1 MTHAT
6 LLAAAGEITSTS
18 TGEAVT
24 FWILAPVAVLA
35 ALGMVLVRSAVHSAL
50 LLVANLFCVAVFY
63 LVQQA
68 PFLGFVQIIVYAGA
82 IMVLFLFVLMLVG
95 VDSSDSLVETIRGQR
110 LGAAVFGLGFAG
122 LLVFPIGSAID
133 GAQATGLD
141 KANAGG
147 NVQAIGRLL
156 FTQYV
161 FVFEAISAL
170 LVVAAI
176 GTMVLGH
183 REREGGRISQRE
195 WMRRR
200 FTESGRQVTPLP
212 GPGVFAG
219 HDSADTLGLLPGGG
233 RASGIG
239 GVPATGPAGPTTEGP
254 TTEGPTSEGP
264 TSAGPTSAGPTSA
277 GPTTEGPPTDGPSA
291 GGPGL
296 GGPGS
301 AGSDPAAG
309 PGASDAPGVA
319 TSPGPDEPRGAGR
332 PDHPGGDAGPGSPPP
347 RSGDGDGTDP
357 VDANSS
363 ALAGAG
369 KGEDR

>member
-1 MTHAT
+1 MSSLVT
-6 LLAAAGEITSTS
+6 AAGELTSTS

-35 ALGMVLVRSAVHSAL
+35 ALGMIMVRSAVHSAL

-63 LVQQA
+63 LLQQA

-110 LGAAVFGLGFAG
+110 LGAVIFGLGFAG

-133 GAQATGLD
+133 GVRGDGLET
-141 KANAGG
+141 ANTGG

-156 FTQYV
+156 FSQYV
-161 FVFEAISAL
+161 FVFEAVSAL

-183 REREGGRISQRE
+183 RERDGGPVGQRE

-200 FTESGRQVTPLP
+200 FASGGQVTPLP
-212 GPGVFAG
+212 GPGVFAR

-239 GVPATGPAGPTTEGP
+239 GI
-254 TTEGPTSEGP
+254 
-264 TSAGPTSAGPTSA
+264 
-277 GPTTEGPPTDGPSA
+277 
-291 GGPGL
+291 PGIES
-296 GGPGS
+296 PE
-301 AGSDPAAG
+301 PAAN
-309 PGASDAPGVA
+309 D
-319 TSPGPDEPRGAGR
+319 
-332 PDHPGGDAGPGSPPP
+332 GG
-347 RSGDGDGTDP
+347 
-357 VDANSS
+357 S
-363 ALAGAG
+363 ALAGAAG
-369 KGEDR
+369 KGVAGKGVAGKGDEQ

>member
-1 MTHAT
+1 MNHEI
-6 LLAAAGEITSTS
+6 LAAAGDITSTS
-18 TGEAVT
+18 TGEAAT
-24 FWILAPVAVLA
+24 FWILSPVAVLA
-35 ALGMVLVRSAVHSAL
+35 ALGMVMVRSAVHSAL

-63 LVQQA
+63 LIQEA

-110 LGAAVFGLGFAG
+110 LGAIVFGLGFAG
-122 LLVFPIGSAID
+122 LLAFPIGSAID
-133 GAQATGLD
+133 GGSAKGLSE
-141 KANAGG
+141 ANTGG

-156 FTQYV
+156 FTDYV

-200 FTESGRQVTPLP
+200 FTEGRQVTPLP
-212 GPGVFAG
+212 GPGVFAR

-239 GVPATGPAGPTTEGP
+239 GVPGT
-254 TTEGPTSEGP
+254 
-264 TSAGPTSAGPTSA
+264 
-277 GPTTEGPPTDGPSA
+277 
-291 GGPGL
+291 
-296 GGPGS
+296 
-301 AGSDPAAG
+301 
-309 PGASDAPGVA
+309 
-319 TSPGPDEPRGAGR
+319 PDEP
-332 PDHPGGDAGPGSPPP
+332 GGGISRDADGSA
-347 RSGDGDGTDP
+347 P
-357 VDANSS
+357 V
-363 ALAGAG
+363 GAG
-369 KGEDR
+369 KGDGR

>member
-1 MTHAT
+1 MSSLVT
-6 LLAAAGEITSTS
+6 AAGELTSTS

-35 ALGMVLVRSAVHSAL
+35 ALGMIMVRSAVHSAL

-63 LVQQA
+63 LLQQA

-110 LGAAVFGLGFAG
+110 LGAVIFGLGFAG

-133 GAQATGLD
+133 GVRGDGLET
-141 KANAGG
+141 ANTGG

-156 FTQYV
+156 FSQYV
-161 FVFEAISAL
+161 FVFEAVSAL

-183 REREGGRISQRE
+183 RERDGGPVGQRE

-200 FTESGRQVTPLP
+200 FASGGQVTPLP
-212 GPGVFAG
+212 GPGVFAR

-239 GVPATGPAGPTTEGP
+239 GI
-254 TTEGPTSEGP
+254 
-264 TSAGPTSAGPTSA
+264 
-277 GPTTEGPPTDGPSA
+277 
-291 GGPGL
+291 PGIES
-296 GGPGS
+296 PE
-301 AGSDPAAG
+301 PAAN
-309 PGASDAPGVA
+309 D
-319 TSPGPDEPRGAGR
+319 
-332 PDHPGGDAGPGSPPP
+332 GG
-347 RSGDGDGTDP
+347 
-357 VDANSS
+357 S
-363 ALAGAG
+363 ALAGAAG
-369 KGEDR
+369 KGDEQ

>member
-1 MTHAT
+1 MTHET
-6 LLAAAGEITSTS
+6 LLTAAGAITSTS

-24 FWILAPVAVLA
+24 FWILAPVALLTA
-35 ALGMVLVRSAVHSAL
+35 IGMVLVRSAVHSAL

-63 LVQQA
+63 MIQQA

-110 LGAAVFGLGFAG
+110 LGAAIFGLGFAG

-133 GAQATGLD
+133 DGSAKGLD
-141 KANAGG
+141 AANTGG

-183 REREGGRISQRE
+183 REREGGRITQRD
-195 WMRRR
+195 WMQRR
-200 FTESGRQVTPLP
+200 FAEGAQVTPLP
-212 GPGVFAG
+212 GPGVYAQ
-219 HDSADTLGLLPGGG
+219 HDSANTLGLLPGGG
-233 RASGIG
+233 LASGIG
-239 GVPATGPAGPTTEGP
+239 GIPAVDPPGPPPVDGQASGSSPEGGPA
-254 TTEGPTSEGP
+254 
-264 TSAGPTSAGPTSA
+264 
-277 GPTTEGPPTDGPSA
+277 A
-291 GGPGL
+291 GGPG
-296 GGPGS
+296 
-301 AGSDPAAG
+301 
-309 PGASDAPGVA
+309 
-319 TSPGPDEPRGAGR
+319 R
-332 PDHPGGDAGPGSPPP
+332 PGGDTGPGPSG
-347 RSGDGDGTDP
+347 SGGGGDGGGGGDRPDPDP
-357 VDANSS
+357 VDANDS

>member
-1 MTHAT
+1 MTHET
-6 LLAAAGEITSTS
+6 LLTAAGAITSTS

-24 FWILAPVAVLA
+24 FWILAPVAVLT

-63 LVQQA
+63 MIQQA

-110 LGAAVFGLGFAG
+110 LGAAIFGLGFAG
-122 LLVFPIGSAID
+122 LLVFPIGSAIND
-133 GAQATGLD
+133 GSAKGLD
-141 KANAGG
+141 TANTGG

-156 FTQYV
+156 FSQYV

-183 REREGGRISQRE
+183 REREGGRITQRD
-195 WMRRR
+195 WMQRR
-200 FTESGRQVTPLP
+200 FAEGAQVTPLP
-212 GPGVFAG
+212 GPGVFAQ
-219 HDSADTLGLLPGGG
+219 HDSANTLGLLPGGG
-233 RASGIG
+233 HASGIG
-239 GVPATGPAGPTTEGP
+239 GTPAAGPPGGPAGSGP
-254 TTEGPTSEGP
+254 AGGGPVDGGP
-264 TSAGPTSAGPTSA
+264 DRPGETGPGA
-277 GPTTEGPPTDGPSA
+277 PPAASGGDGDDTDG
-291 GGPGL
+291 
-296 GGPGS
+296 GS
-301 AGSDPAAG
+301 RPGSDPA
-309 PGASDAPGVA
+309 
-319 TSPGPDEPRGAGR
+319 
-332 PDHPGGDAGPGSPPP
+332 
-347 RSGDGDGTDP
+347 
-357 VDANSS
+357 DANDS

>member
-18 TGEAVT
+18 TGEAAV
-24 FWILAPVAVLA
+24 FWILAPIAVLA
-35 ALGMVLVRSAVHSAL
+35 AVGMVLVRSAVHCAL
-50 LLVANLFCVAVFY
+50 LLVANLFCVAVLY
-63 LVQQA
+63 MVQQA
-68 PFLGFVQIIVYAGA
+68 PFLGFVQITVYAGA

-110 LGAAVFGLGFAG
+110 LGAAIFGLGFAG

-133 GAQATGLD
+133 GGSAKGLD
-141 KANAGG
+141 KANEGG

-156 FTQYV
+156 FSNYV

-183 REREGGRISQRE
+183 REREGGRVGQRE
-195 WMRRR
+195 LMRRR
-200 FTESGRQVTPLP
+200 FTEPGRQVTPLP
-212 GPGVFAG
+212 GPGVFAR

-239 GVPATGPAGPTTEGP
+239 GIPGIPGTTEEP
-254 TTEGPTSEGP
+254 SV
-264 TSAGPTSAGPTSA
+264 
-277 GPTTEGPPTDGPSA
+277 TDLL
-291 GGPGL
+291 GGRAASDTPGAPGTPGMSD

-301 AGSDPAAG
+301 AGPGGPPGSRGPDRPGG
-309 PGASDAPGVA
+309 PGGSTPSAPVPPAPTDGA
-319 TSPGPDEPRGAGR
+319 AADSGAG
-332 PDHPGGDAGPGSPPP
+332 GAE
-347 RSGDGDGTDP
+347 P
-357 VDANSS
+357 VDVNGS

-369 KGEDR
+369 KGDER

>member
-18 TGEAVT
+18 TGEAAV
-24 FWILAPVAVLA
+24 FWILAPIAVLA
-35 ALGMVLVRSAVHSAL
+35 AVGMVLVRSAVHCAL

-63 LVQQA
+63 MVQQA
-68 PFLGFVQIIVYAGA
+68 PFLGFVQITVYAGA

-110 LGAAVFGLGFAG
+110 LGAAIFGLGFAG

-133 GAQATGLD
+133 GGSAKGLD
-141 KANAGG
+141 KANEGG

-156 FTQYV
+156 FSNYV

-183 REREGGRISQRE
+183 REREGGRVGQRE
-195 WMRRR
+195 LMRRR
-200 FTESGRQVTPLP
+200 FTEPGRQVTPLP
-212 GPGVFAG
+212 GPGVFAR

-239 GVPATGPAGPTTEGP
+239 GIPGIPGTTEEP
-254 TTEGPTSEGP
+254 SV
-264 TSAGPTSAGPTSA
+264 
-277 GPTTEGPPTDGPSA
+277 TDLP
-291 GGPGL
+291 GGRAASDTPGAPGTPGMSD

-301 AGSDPAAG
+301 AGPGGPPGSRGPDRPGG
-309 PGASDAPGVA
+309 PGGSTPSAPVPPAPTDGA
-319 TSPGPDEPRGAGR
+319 AADSGAG
-332 PDHPGGDAGPGSPPP
+332 GAE
-347 RSGDGDGTDP
+347 P
-357 VDANSS
+357 VDVNGS

-369 KGEDR
+369 KGDER

>member
-18 TGEAVT
+18 TGEAAV
-24 FWILAPVAVLA
+24 FWILAPIAVLA
-35 ALGMVLVRSAVHSAL
+35 AVGMVLVRSAVHCAL
-50 LLVANLFCVAVFY
+50 LLVANLFCIAVFY
-63 LVQQA
+63 MVQQA
-68 PFLGFVQIIVYAGA
+68 PFLGFVQITVYAGA

-110 LGAAVFGLGFAG
+110 LGAAIFGLGFAG

-133 GAQATGLD
+133 GGSAKGLD
-141 KANAGG
+141 KANEGG

-156 FTQYV
+156 FSNYV

-183 REREGGRISQRE
+183 REREGGRVGQRE
-195 WMRRR
+195 LMRRR
-200 FTESGRQVTPLP
+200 FTEPGRQVTPLP
-212 GPGVFAG
+212 GPGVFAR

-239 GVPATGPAGPTTEGP
+239 GIPGIPGTTEEP
-254 TTEGPTSEGP
+254 SV
-264 TSAGPTSAGPTSA
+264 
-277 GPTTEGPPTDGPSA
+277 TDLP
-291 GGPGL
+291 GGWAASDTPGAPGTPGMSD

-301 AGSDPAAG
+301 AGPGGPPGSRGPDRPGG
-309 PGASDAPGVA
+309 PGGSTPSAPVPPAPTDGGA
-319 TSPGPDEPRGAGR
+319 ADSGAG
-332 PDHPGGDAGPGSPPP
+332 GAE
-347 RSGDGDGTDP
+347 P
-357 VDANSS
+357 VDVNGS

-369 KGEDR
+369 KGDER

>member
-1 MTHAT
+1 MSTV
-6 LLAAAGEITSTS
+6 LSAAGELTSTS

-35 ALGMVLVRSAVHSAL
+35 ALGMILVRSAVHSAL

-63 LVQQA
+63 LLQQA

-110 LGAAVFGLGFAG
+110 LGAVIFGLGFAG

-133 GAQATGLD
+133 GVHGNGLAT
-141 KANAGG
+141 ANTGG

-156 FTQYV
+156 FSQYV
-161 FVFEAISAL
+161 FVFEAVSAL

-183 REREGGRISQRE
+183 RERDAGGPVGQRE

-200 FTESGRQVTPLP
+200 FTEGRQVTPLP
-212 GPGVFAG
+212 GPGVFAR

-233 RASGIG
+233 HASGIG
-239 GVPATGPAGPTTEGP
+239 GIEG
-254 TTEGPTSEGP
+254 SD
-264 TSAGPTSAGPTSA
+264 
-277 GPTTEGPPTDGPSA
+277 DGP
-291 GGPGL
+291 
-296 GGPGS
+296 
-301 AGSDPAAG
+301 
-309 PGASDAPGVA
+309 
-319 TSPGPDEPRGAGR
+319 
-332 PDHPGGDAGPGSPPP
+332 
-347 RSGDGDGTDP
+347 
-357 VDANSS
+357 

-369 KGEDR
+369 KGDEQ

>member
-1 MTHAT
+1 MSSLVT
-6 LLAAAGEITSTS
+6 AAGELTSTS

-35 ALGMVLVRSAVHSAL
+35 ALGMILVRSAVHSAL

-63 LVQQA
+63 LLQQA

-110 LGAAVFGLGFAG
+110 LGAVIFGLGFAG

-133 GAQATGLD
+133 GVRGDGLET
-141 KANAGG
+141 ANTGG

-156 FTQYV
+156 FSQYV
-161 FVFEAISAL
+161 FVFEAVSAL

-183 REREGGRISQRE
+183 RERDGGPVGQRE

-200 FTESGRQVTPLP
+200 FASGGQVTPLP
-212 GPGVFAG
+212 GPGVFAR

-239 GVPATGPAGPTTEGP
+239 GIPGIESPEPAESPEPPAN
-254 TTEGPTSEGP
+254 
-264 TSAGPTSAGPTSA
+264 
-277 GPTTEGPPTDGPSA
+277 
-291 GGPGL
+291 
-296 GGPGS
+296 
-301 AGSDPAAG
+301 
-309 PGASDAPGVA
+309 
-319 TSPGPDEPRGAGR
+319 
-332 PDHPGGDAGPGSPPP
+332 
-347 RSGDGDGTDP
+347 DGD
-357 VDANSS
+357 S
-363 ALAGAG
+363 ALAGAAG
-369 KGEDR
+369 KGVAGKGVVGKGDEQ

>member
-18 TGEAVT
+18 TGEAAV
-24 FWILAPVAVLA
+24 FWILAPIAVLA
-35 ALGMVLVRSAVHSAL
+35 AVGMVLVRSAVHCAL

-63 LVQQA
+63 MVQQA

-110 LGAAVFGLGFAG
+110 LGAAIFGLGFAG

-133 GAQATGLD
+133 GGSAKGLD
-141 KANAGG
+141 KANEGG

-156 FTQYV
+156 FSNYV

-183 REREGGRISQRE
+183 REREGGRVGQRE

-200 FTESGRQVTPLP
+200 FTEPGRQVTPLP
-212 GPGVFAG
+212 GPGVFAR

-239 GVPATGPAGPTTEGP
+239 GIPGIPETAEEPGV
-254 TTEGPTSEGP
+254 
-264 TSAGPTSAGPTSA
+264 
-277 GPTTEGPPTDGPSA
+277 TDLP
-291 GGPGL
+291 GGRAASDTPDTPGAP
-296 GGPGS
+296 GTPGVSDGPGS
-301 AGSDPAAG
+301 AGPGGPPGSRGPDGPDRPDRPG
-309 PGASDAPGVA
+309 GTTPGAPVPPAPTDGA
-319 TSPGPDEPRGAGR
+319 AADGGAG
-332 PDHPGGDAGPGSPPP
+332 GAE
-347 RSGDGDGTDP
+347 P
-357 VDANSS
+357 VDVNGS

-369 KGEDR
+369 KGDER

>member
-18 TGEAVT
+18 TGEAAV
-24 FWILAPVAVLA
+24 FWILAPIAVLA
-35 ALGMVLVRSAVHSAL
+35 AVGMVLVRSAVHCAL

-63 LVQQA
+63 MVQQA
-68 PFLGFVQIIVYAGA
+68 PFLGFAQITVYAGA

-110 LGAAVFGLGFAG
+110 LGAAIFGLGFAG

-133 GAQATGLD
+133 GGSAKGLD
-141 KANAGG
+141 KANEGG

-156 FTQYV
+156 FSNYV

-183 REREGGRISQRE
+183 REREGGRVGQRE
-195 WMRRR
+195 LMRRR
-200 FTESGRQVTPLP
+200 FTEPGRRVTPLP
-212 GPGVFAG
+212 GPGVFAR

-239 GVPATGPAGPTTEGP
+239 GIPGIPGTTEEP
-254 TTEGPTSEGP
+254 SV
-264 TSAGPTSAGPTSA
+264 
-277 GPTTEGPPTDGPSA
+277 TDLP
-291 GGPGL
+291 GGRAASDTPGAP
-296 GGPGS
+296 GTPGMSDGRPGS
-301 AGSDPAAG
+301 AGPGGPPGSRGPDRPGGPGGSTPSAPVPAA
-309 PGASDAPGVA
+309 PTDGAAADS
-319 TSPGPDEPRGAGR
+319 GAG
-332 PDHPGGDAGPGSPPP
+332 GAE
-347 RSGDGDGTDP
+347 P
-357 VDANSS
+357 VDVNGS

-369 KGEDR
+369 KGEER

>member
-18 TGEAVT
+18 TGEAAV
-24 FWILAPVAVLA
+24 FWILAPIAVLA
-35 ALGMVLVRSAVHSAL
+35 AVGMVLVRSAVHAAL

-110 LGAAVFGLGFAG
+110 LGAAIFGLGFAG

-133 GAQATGLD
+133 GGSAKGLD
-141 KANAGG
+141 KANEGG

-156 FTQYV
+156 FSNYV
-161 FVFEAISAL
+161 FVFEAVSAL

-183 REREGGRISQRE
+183 REREGGRVDQRE
-195 WMRRR
+195 RMRRR
-200 FTESGRQVTPLP
+200 FAEPGRQVTPLP
-212 GPGVFAG
+212 GPGVFAR

-239 GVPATGPAGPTTEGP
+239 GIPGIPGGADEPGAADLP
-254 TTEGPTSEGP
+254 
-264 TSAGPTSAGPTSA
+264 
-277 GPTTEGPPTDGPSA
+277 DGREAADAPDT
-291 GGPGL
+291 PGSP
-296 GGPGS
+296 GAPGVSDGPGS
-301 AGSDPAAG
+301 AGPGGPRGSGGPAG
-309 PGASDAPGVA
+309 PGRPG
-319 TSPGPDEPRGAGR
+319 GPGAGGGST
-332 PDHPGGDAGPGSPPP
+332 PGAPTPPAPTDGAAADGAAG
-347 RSGDGDGTDP
+347 GTDP
-357 VDANSS
+357 VDVNGS

-369 KGEDR
+369 KGDER